1 MAKDKK
7 QDSLQQKE
15 DLLRELTEFSQ
26 VFNTDAEIAEEETLF
41 TFTSQ
46 ARSETPAP
54 PEPAKSPK
62 NPYGLHDIITFC
74 EHSYFLGQTLTP
86 MQKIIL
92 KAWCM
97 GSEGNQHLHLTNE
110 ITSDC
115 SGCAWDYVRAK
126 EEELSKIT
134 LGDGVYKLPPGKV
147 PSENSPCLNC
157 IRFCAIARA
166 KRFEQ
171 LKYEAIN
178 DFELEDVKQREE
190 AELVDRF
197 ESEMM
202 LLEREG
208 IPQKTR
214 DQIVRKLGRTF
225 TEMILVMGRR
235 SGKALELNTPVLTT
249 NGWSTM
255 GQLKVGDYVYGEDG
269 VPTRIVAVS
278 PVWENRECFEVEFT
292 TGEVIIA
299 DAAHEW
305 TVSDKNARKHK
316 DRYNGVVKTQ
326 TLETRELA
334 QKVKIGKE
342 YNWAIDVAM
351 PLNKKS
357 VELPINPYTLGVW
370 LGDGTSQN
378 GFITCYEHEIM
389 QRILDTGEF
398 EKVKPHTSNPNLWTC
413 FGLKTKLK
421 TLGLLANKHIP
432 DVYFCGSLEQRL
444 ELIRGLVDTDGHVDA
459 QGYVEIVSVHEQ
471 LARDIYAL
479 VASVGLKVKLHK
491 DRAVLNG
498 VDCGLRYRVSFCPY
512 GGMKIA
518 HLERKQSNCK
528 PKVHTLHSSHR
539 IRDIRPCNEKHNT
552 VCIEVDNK
560 SHLFLVG
567 RSMIPTHNSYL
578 VAILALYAVYRLI
591 KMEHPQKAYGLMD
604 FDIITVLNVAK
615 SEDQAKGAVFEK
627 IFSLV
632 LTSPFFGP
640 FVAHYTQ
647 TTLHFMTPRDL
658 EEHERRK
665 RRGITEKKGTI
676 HLISGHSNSSSLVG
690 KTVVVLII
698 DEMAEM
704 AGKKGDDGKDKELY
718 EKLKKSLATFGSDG
732 KTILLSNPLY
742 ETGEF
747 YRLYETSFSRDHVL
761 MFQVPTEICNPT
773 VEKSYLEQERK
784 DSPESY
790 SMHFEA
796 QFASSSKDPFLP
808 PDVVA
813 ASFLRLDNI
822 GRTEIGK
829 PGVSYFAHLDPAYNS
844 DMYVL
849 ALVHAEPM
857 KDEKDKDG
865 RPLMEVIVDHIHI
878 WRPKDKHN
886 PINPEIV
893 NQYVIDLS
901 KRFNIAQV
909 TYDHWNS
916 ESSIWVL
923 KSHGINADKR
933 VFSPGYQDMI
943 FQNLKDL
950 MMGER
955 IHFYGLDTWTQDK
968 EGVLCLQ
975 EITEAKKQ
983 FTYLE
988 KVIKHNR
995 PKIQAPYGINDDIV
1009 DAVSAAAFECI
1020 NTKQYKSIARPRGVR
1035 MPRAF

>member
-7 QDSLQQKE
+7 PDNLQQKE

-26 VFNTDAEIAEEETLF
+26 VFNTSAEVEEEETLF
-41 TFTSQ
+41 AFNSE

-74 EHSYFLGQTLTP
+74 EHPYFLGLTLTP

-92 KAWCM
+92 KTWCM
-97 GSEGNQHLHLTNE
+97 GSEGNQHLVLTDE
-110 ITSDC
+110 ITDDC
-115 SGCAWDYVRAK
+115 SGCVWDYVRIR

-134 LGDGVYKLPPGKV
+134 LGEGVYKLPPGKV
-147 PSENSPCLNC
+147 PSENAPCLSC
-157 IRFCAIARA
+157 SRFCPMARK

-178 DFELEDVKQREE
+178 EFSLNDIEQREA
-190 AELVDRF
+190 AEIFDKF
-197 ESEMM
+197 ENEMM
-202 LLEREG
+202 LLERDG
-208 IPQKTR
+208 IPKKSK
-214 DQIVRKLGRTF
+214 DQIVRKLGRMF

-235 SGKALELNTPVLTT
+235 SGKSFL
-249 NGWSTM
+249 
-255 GQLKVGDYVYGEDG
+255 
-269 VPTRIVAVS
+269 VAV
-278 PVWENRECFEVEFT
+278 
-292 TGEVIIA
+292 
-299 DAAHEW
+299 
-305 TVSDKNARKHK
+305 
-316 DRYNGVVKTQ
+316 
-326 TLETRELA
+326 
-334 QKVKIGKE
+334 
-342 YNWAIDVAM
+342 
-351 PLNKKS
+351 
-357 VELPINPYTLGVW
+357 
-370 LGDGTSQN
+370 
-378 GFITCYEHEIM
+378 
-389 QRILDTGEF
+389 
-398 EKVKPHTSNPNLWTC
+398 
-413 FGLKTKLK
+413 
-421 TLGLLANKHIP
+421 
-432 DVYFCGSLEQRL
+432 
-444 ELIRGLVDTDGHVDA
+444 
-459 QGYVEIVSVHEQ
+459 
-471 LARDIYAL
+471 
-479 VASVGLKVKLHK
+479 
-491 DRAVLNG
+491 
-498 VDCGLRYRVSFCPY
+498 
-512 GGMKIA
+512 
-518 HLERKQSNCK
+518 
-528 PKVHTLHSSHR
+528 
-539 IRDIRPCNEKHNT
+539 
-552 VCIEVDNK
+552 
-560 SHLFLVG
+560 
-567 RSMIPTHNSYL
+567 
-578 VAILALYAVYRLI
+578 LALYAVYRLI
-591 KMEHPQKAYGLMD
+591 KMDHPQKVYGLMD

-632 LTSPFFGP
+632 LTSPFFSP

-647 TTLHFMTPRDL
+647 KTLHFMTPRDL
-658 EEHERRK
+658 QEHERRK

-718 EKLKKSLATFGSDG
+718 EKLKKSLATFGKDG

-747 YRLYETSFSRDHVL
+747 YRLYESSFTRDHVL
-761 MFQVPTEICNPT
+761 MFQIPTEICNPT
-773 VEKSYLEQERK
+773 VEKSYLDQERE

-808 PDVVA
+808 PDVVS
-813 ASFLRLDNI
+813 ASFFRLENI

-857 KDEKDKDG
+857 KDSKDKDG

-893 NQYVIDLS
+893 NQYVISLS

-955 IHFYGLDTWTQDK
+955 LHFYGLDTWTQDK
-968 EGVLCLQ
+968 DGVLCLQ

-1020 NTKQYKSIARPRGVR
+1020 NTKQYKSMARPRGVR
-1035 MPRAF
+1035 MPRAL

>member
-74 EHSYFLGQTLTP
+74 EHPYFLGQTLTP

-134 LGDGVYKLPPGKV
+134 LGEGVYKLPPGKV
-147 PSENSPCLNC
+147 PSENSPCLSC
-157 IRFCAIARA
+157 IRFCAVARA

-235 SGKALELNTPVLTT
+235 SGK
-249 NGWSTM
+249 
-255 GQLKVGDYVYGEDG
+255 
-269 VPTRIVAVS
+269 
-278 PVWENRECFEVEFT
+278 
-292 TGEVIIA
+292 
-299 DAAHEW
+299 
-305 TVSDKNARKHK
+305 
-316 DRYNGVVKTQ
+316 
-326 TLETRELA
+326 
-334 QKVKIGKE
+334 
-342 YNWAIDVAM
+342 
-351 PLNKKS
+351 
-357 VELPINPYTLGVW
+357 
-370 LGDGTSQN
+370 
-378 GFITCYEHEIM
+378 
-389 QRILDTGEF
+389 
-398 EKVKPHTSNPNLWTC
+398 
-413 FGLKTKLK
+413 
-421 TLGLLANKHIP
+421 
-432 DVYFCGSLEQRL
+432 
-444 ELIRGLVDTDGHVDA
+444 
-459 QGYVEIVSVHEQ
+459 
-471 LARDIYAL
+471 
-479 VASVGLKVKLHK
+479 
-491 DRAVLNG
+491 
-498 VDCGLRYRVSFCPY
+498 
-512 GGMKIA
+512 
-518 HLERKQSNCK
+518 
-528 PKVHTLHSSHR
+528 
-539 IRDIRPCNEKHNT
+539 
-552 VCIEVDNK
+552 
-560 SHLFLVG
+560 
-567 RSMIPTHNSYL
+567 SYL

-813 ASFLRLDNI
+813 ASFFRLDNI

-886 PINPEIV
+886 PINPETV
-893 NQYVIDLS
+893 NQYVVDLS
-901 KRFNIAQV
+901 KRFNIVQV